1 MTIHKSRF
9 THPKII
15 LLALAG
21 AVAFGIS
28 LPTLAVGQTLSRE
41 TSGSIQFKPP
51 RDAAPRDT
59 YGGGIRGNIRF
70 IPPRTTTPERTTGG
84 GARGELVFADPAALH
99 FRPPR
104 NPSPERTVGS
114 GIRGN
119 LSQDI
124 VPLLPETNSGYTASA
139 RPTIYLYVPPTSA
152 RQVFF
157 SLQDENFTPQYQTVL
172 NISGEGGI
180 VSVTLPEDAPELEVG
195 KFYAWFFAPI
205 ENGSSLLPDNYS
217 SSGWIKRVAS
227 VPGSST
233 ETLTPVERAVLYAEN
248 GVWYDALSELAKAQ
262 QERPGDAIASEE
274 WKTLLTQVGLQE
286 IADRAIAERL

>member
-1 MTIHKSRF
+1 MIRKSSF
-9 THPKII
+9 TNPKIV

-21 AVAFGIS
+21 AVAFCTS
-28 LPTLAVGQTLSRE
+28 LPTSVVGQTLSRE
-41 TSGSIQFKPP
+41 TAGSIQFKPP
-51 RDAAPRDT
+51 REGAPRST
-59 YGGGIRGNIRF
+59 IGGGIRGNIRF
-70 IPPRTTTPERTTGG
+70 IPPRTTAPQRTSGG
-84 GARGELVFADPAALH
+84 GARGELVFADPSALH

-119 LSQDI
+119 LDMEI
-124 VPLLPETNSGYTASA
+124 VPLLPETNSGYTVSA

-157 SLQDENFTPQYQTVL
+157 SLQDENLKSQYQTVL

-205 ENGSSLLPDNYS
+205 DSGSVLLPDNYS
-217 SSGWIKRVAS
+217 SSGWIKRVALAPS
-227 VPGSST
+227 ASNK
-233 ETLTPVERAVLYAEN
+233 TLTPVERAALYAEN
-248 GVWYDALSELAKAQ
+248 GIWYDTLSELAKAK
-262 QERPGDAIASEE
+262 QERPEDAIAAEE
-274 WKTLLTQVGLQE
+274 WKTLLAQVGLQK